1 MKSGGE
7 SLKAGSRLE
16 SSFVTEEE
24 NHRVPWRLESQES
37 QWLSGRELALGWR
50 VRGSIPRDCMSFW
63 RRERDW
69 RKRG

>member
-37 QWLSGRELALGWR
+37 QWLSGRILA
-50 VRGSIPRDCMSFW
+50 
-63 RRERDW
+63 
-69 RKRG
+69 